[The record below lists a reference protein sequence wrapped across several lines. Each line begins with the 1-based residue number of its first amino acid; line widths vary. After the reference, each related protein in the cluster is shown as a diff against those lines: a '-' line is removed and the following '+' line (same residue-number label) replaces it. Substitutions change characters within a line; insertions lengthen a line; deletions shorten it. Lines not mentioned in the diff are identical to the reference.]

1 MKRINVTHDEIKLTG
16 IKVRTSNKAE
26 FNSSTAKI
34 GATIEHY
41 SKNQIADKIADRKN
55 PGTTICLYAEYE
67 SDMDGEYSYF
77 IGEEVT
83 SYDNISKGLD
93 IYTIPAQ
100 TYVKFTTQSGAMPN
114 VVINAWQQIWQMS
127 GADLGGIRNYHADFE
142 IYDARSKDPNNT
154 IVDVYIGIKS

>member
-34 GATIEHY
+34 GATIEY
-41 SKNQIADKIADRKN
+41 YFKKQFANKIADRKN
-55 PGTTICLYAEYE
+55 SGTTICLYTEYE

-83 SYDNISKGLD
+83 SYDNVPEGLATH
-93 IYTIPAQ
+93 TIPTQ
-100 TYVKFTTQSGAMPN
+100 TYVKFTSPPGIMPDI
-114 VVINAWQQIWQMS
+114 VINVWQQIWQMS
-127 GADLGGIRNYHADFE
+127 ASDLGGIRNYLADFE
-142 IYDARSKDPNNT
+142 VYDTRNRDPNNT